1 MTDTTETVQR
11 QAEYSPRIREV
22 VNALMD
28 YALVLAIIYNSNS
41 LWALAGDNFSLSCFV
56 LLAVCMAYMLCCW
69 REARHRLRRV
79 GSAMLVLVL
88 ATVIGQLVMAVSHGG
103 SGYTNGTWFQYALI
117 VPALMGCMLMRGHE
131 YVRKVLLNRLVVVA
145 AVFAA
150 ISVVLWAASS
160 FLLLPPS
167 HVERLSWV
175 HNVPPIYSYADVY
188 YNVQDAHVLGM
199 TVWRN
204 SSIFNEP
211 PCAVAFYGMVLAID
225 LYIGKKVHWGA
236 DLCII
241 GALVT
246 SLSTGGAL
254 YVLVLLVPLLW
265 KAMLHVQRRG
275 LRYAL
280 LSVAALVS
288 IAAVVA
294 GTRIV
299 ISKMATSYSGQTHL
313 LDFTEGFRIWWQRPL
328 TGFGFDSDEY
338 IWTHYMSAYRDGMGY
353 TSGLLFLLI
362 HGGLVLALYM
372 IVPFV
377 LLVLGSH
384 DWHMWYFAGFVMIV
398 FITAPVQNCAFL
410 LLVAAYGYASFIW
423 RYSRRM
429 SSLPLVARTPL
440 THEGSE
446 GHA

>member
-1 MTDTTETVQR
+1 M
-11 QAEYSPRIREV
+11 
-22 VNALMD
+22 
-28 YALVLAIIYNSNS
+28 
-41 LWALAGDNFSLSCFV
+41 
-56 LLAVCMAYMLCCW
+56 
-69 REARHRLRRV
+69 
-79 GSAMLVLVL
+79 
-88 ATVIGQLVMAVSHGG
+88 
-103 SGYTNGTWFQYALI
+103 
-117 VPALMGCMLMRGHE
+117 
-131 YVRKVLLNRLVVVA
+131 
-145 AVFAA
+145 
-150 ISVVLWAASS
+150 
-160 FLLLPPS
+160 
-167 HVERLSWV
+167 

-211 PCAVAFYGMVLAID
+211 PCAAAFYGVVLAID
-225 LYIGKKVHWGA
+225 LYIGKKVHWRA

-265 KAMLHVQRRG
+265 KAMLQIQRRG

-294 GTRIV
+294 GTHIV

-384 DWHMWYFAGFVMIV
+384 NWHVWYFAGYVMIV

-429 SSLPLVARTPL
+429 SNLPLVARTPL

-446 GHA
+446 RHA

>member
-69 REARHRLRRV
+69 REARHRLHRV

-175 HNVPPIYSYADVY
+175 HNVPPI
-188 YNVQDAHVLGM
+188 
-199 TVWRN
+199 
-204 SSIFNEP
+204 
-211 PCAVAFYGMVLAID
+211 
-225 LYIGKKVHWGA
+225 
-236 DLCII
+236 
-241 GALVT
+241 
-246 SLSTGGAL
+246 
-254 YVLVLLVPLLW
+254 
-265 KAMLHVQRRG
+265 
-275 LRYAL
+275 
-280 LSVAALVS
+280 
-288 IAAVVA
+288 
-294 GTRIV
+294 
-299 ISKMATSYSGQTHL
+299 
-313 LDFTEGFRIWWQRPL
+313 
-328 TGFGFDSDEY
+328 
-338 IWTHYMSAYRDGMGY
+338 
-353 TSGLLFLLI
+353 
-362 HGGLVLALYM
+362 
-372 IVPFV
+372 
-377 LLVLGSH
+377 
-384 DWHMWYFAGFVMIV
+384 
-398 FITAPVQNCAFL
+398 
-410 LLVAAYGYASFIW
+410 
-423 RYSRRM
+423 
-429 SSLPLVARTPL
+429 
-440 THEGSE
+440 
-446 GHA
+446 

>member
-69 REARHRLRRV
+69 REARHRLHRV

-353 TSGLLFLLI
+353 TSG
-362 HGGLVLALYM
+362 
-372 IVPFV
+372 
-377 LLVLGSH
+377 
-384 DWHMWYFAGFVMIV
+384 
-398 FITAPVQNCAFL
+398 
-410 LLVAAYGYASFIW
+410 
-423 RYSRRM
+423 
-429 SSLPLVARTPL
+429 
-440 THEGSE
+440 
-446 GHA
+446 